1 MKTYDTRGGMAMD
14 TWWTEPVTSL
24 KGIGKKRAAAFERLE
39 IRTIA
44 EFAELITPAR
54 TATLIF
60 PISSLSGNWPS
71 MGRGKSSGRN

>member
-1 MKTYDTRGGMAMD
+1 MAMD

-44 EFAELITPAR
+44 DLLNYYPRPDSYID
-54 TATLIF
+54 F